1 MLMMMMMMME
11 EEEEGRR
18 GWPCVLSSARMR
30 CRMRGTLSSLKSS
43 VLRIGDEQDSLRGV
57 QVKGIVMSD
66 MEMEKVMDGC

>member
-1 MLMMMMMMME
+1 
-11 EEEEGRR
+11 
-18 GWPCVLSSARMR
+18 MR